1 MQYVKSHVYENISRA
16 DAAGMVFLN
25 EEYFSKLF
33 KAETGMTFKDYVLI
47 EKMKMAG
54 TLLKNTNFSVGVIAS
69 KVGFDNFSHFSRT
82 FQKVTDYTPQ
92 EYRLHCKNKKKSHEK
107 NNKS

>member
-1 MQYVKSHVYENISRA
+1 MMQYVKSHVYENISRA

-69 KVGFDNFSHFSRT
+69 KVGFD
-82 FQKVTDYTPQ
+82 K
-92 EYRLHCKNKKKSHEK
+92 KMKKSAVPCHESDK
-107 NNKS
+107 GRHFFGGEKKREKIQ